1 VTPLKPKTEKTL
13 FKGSIAYKFEMR
25 DDECEKLKAL
35 AIIISENLTYAPEDE
50 VIQKMKEKIP
60 ELTVSEILEWI
71 NCAKRLLFKEE
82 YLTDK
87 IKKELKLWD
96 NVE

>member
-1 VTPLKPKTEKTL
+1 MK
-13 FKGSIAYKFEMR
+13 

-50 VIQKMKEKIP
+50 VIRKVKEKMP
-60 ELTVSEILEWI
+60 ELTESEIFEWI
-71 NCAKRLLFKEE
+71 NCAKRLLFKEK
-82 YLTDK
+82 YLTDE

>member
-1 VTPLKPKTEKTL
+1 MK
-13 FKGSIAYKFEMR
+13 

-50 VIQKMKEKIP
+50 VIRKVKEKIP
-60 ELTVSEILEWI
+60 ELTESEILDWI

-82 YLTDK
+82 YLTDA
-87 IKKELKLWD
+87 IKEELKLWENID
-96 NVE
+96 

>member
-1 VTPLKPKTEKTL
+1 
-13 FKGSIAYKFEMR
+13 MR

-35 AIIISENLTYAPEDE
+35 AIIILENLTYAPEDE
-50 VIQKMKEKIP
+50 VIQKMKEKMP
-60 ELTVSEILEWI
+60 ELTESEILEWI

-82 YLTDK
+82 YLTDE

>member
-1 VTPLKPKTEKTL
+1 MK
-13 FKGSIAYKFEMR
+13 

-50 VIQKMKEKIP
+50 VIRKVKEKIP
-60 ELTVSEILEWI
+60 ELTDSEILEWI

-82 YLTDK
+82 DLTDE
-87 IKKELKLWD
+87 IKKELKLWE

>member
-1 VTPLKPKTEKTL
+1 MK
-13 FKGSIAYKFEMR
+13 

-50 VIQKMKEKIP
+50 VIRKVKEKIP
-60 ELTVSEILEWI
+60 ELTEIEILEWI
-71 NCAKRLLFKEE
+71 NCAKRLLFREE
-82 YLTDK
+82 YLTK
-87 IKKELKLWD
+87 EIKEELKLWD

>member
-1 VTPLKPKTEKTL
+1 MK
-13 FKGSIAYKFEMR
+13 

-35 AIIISENLTYAPEDE
+35 AIIISENLTYDSEA
-50 VIQKMKEKIP
+50 IQKMKEKMP
-60 ELTVSEILEWI
+60 ELTESEILEWI

-82 YLTDK
+82 YLTDE

>member
-1 VTPLKPKTEKTL
+1 MK
-13 FKGSIAYKFEMR
+13 

-35 AIIISENLTYAPEDE
+35 AIIISENLTYDPEAIRK
-50 VIQKMKEKIP
+50 VKEKIP
-60 ELTVSEILEWI
+60 ELTESEILEWI

-82 YLTDK
+82 YLTK
-87 IKKELKLWD
+87 EIKKELKLWE

>member
-1 VTPLKPKTEKTL
+1 
-13 FKGSIAYKFEMR
+13 MR

-35 AIIISENLTYAPEDE
+35 AIIISENLTYDPEAIRK
-50 VIQKMKEKIP
+50 VKEKIP
-60 ELTVSEILEWI
+60 ELTEPEILDWI

-82 YLTDK
+82 YLTDE

-96 NVE
+96 NIE

>member
-1 VTPLKPKTEKTL
+1 
-13 FKGSIAYKFEMR
+13 MR

-35 AIIISENLTYAPEDE
+35 AIIISENLTYDPEAIRK
-50 VIQKMKEKIP
+50 VKEKIP
-60 ELTVSEILEWI
+60 ELTELEILDWI

-82 YLTDK
+82 YLTDE

-96 NVE
+96 NIE